1 MIRRVQAYNFLF
13 LHVRI
18 FFQMLTNK
26 SMIRDISR
34 KELPAMYVF
43 SKAIEY
49 MHNHLLNGLKEQD
62 DDKIAEENINWVL
75 TVPAIWNDSAKQ
87 FMRDAAKQ
95 VHMDIVN
102 KHTHVISI

>member
-1 MIRRVQAYNFLF
+1 
-13 LHVRI
+13 
-18 FFQMLTNK
+18 
-26 SMIRDISR
+26 MIRDISR

-75 TVPAIWNDSAKQ
+75 TVPAIWDDTAKM
-87 FMRDAAKQ
+87 FMREAAVK
-95 VHMDIVN
+95 VN
-102 KHTHVISI
+102 